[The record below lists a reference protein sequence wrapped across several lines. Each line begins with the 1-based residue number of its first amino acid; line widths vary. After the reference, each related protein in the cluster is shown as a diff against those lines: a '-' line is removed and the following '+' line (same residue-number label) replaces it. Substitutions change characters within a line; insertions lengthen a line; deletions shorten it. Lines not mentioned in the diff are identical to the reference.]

1 MTMLAAMIGIM
12 GYPHANQTVTV
23 TVGVEPGKI
32 YFTYGY
38 SLAIGI
44 GSVSPSTF
52 TALNAAINS
61 IVWVSSSDLLT
72 FSVAGSHSNF
82 GWSTMTVAGVTY
94 KRADA
99 IFASS
104 DTATSWSWSTATNP
118 FPTSGAN
125 VPVVFT

>member
-23 TVGVEPGKI
+23 TVGMQTGKV

-38 SLAIGI
+38 ESTIGI
-44 GSVSPSTF
+44 GSVNPTTF
-52 TALNAAINS
+52 TALNAAINA
-61 IVWVSSSDLLT
+61 IVFVSSGMLT

-82 GWSTMTVAGVTY
+82 GWSTMTVAGATY

-99 IFASS
+99 TFASS
-104 DTATSWSWSTATNP
+104 DTQTSWSWSTATNP